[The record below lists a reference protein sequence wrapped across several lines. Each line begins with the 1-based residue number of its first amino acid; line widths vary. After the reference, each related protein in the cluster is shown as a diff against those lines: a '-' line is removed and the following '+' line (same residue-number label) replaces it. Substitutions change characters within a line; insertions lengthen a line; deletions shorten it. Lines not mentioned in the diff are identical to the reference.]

1 MKYQFILSY
10 KATDSETV
18 LTNNNCH
25 PIYGDDLSVTI
36 DREDGEWYYK
46 RKLDGKITFERDDYR
61 WIMARPFDGTF
72 TLTVN
77 ETHDG
82 GASWHP
88 YFEGTFSRANLEI
101 DEDNQAASL
110 SSFIEGVYNAI
121 ENGKDEDYDL
131 MKIIPDADAREVQ
144 GQVHPALAMV
154 DYNSDSI
161 TNSDMFCGSAIVAS
175 GFKEG
180 KNDWVNTYMHEQDR
194 NTEEIGYHGIIPQN
208 DNNFSLEKI
217 CSEAKLVMKSP
228 NEQAEGLYSGI
239 LQYHTI
245 HIHYPSGEDVDATT
259 PTGDLYNKNGY
270 KLTIEFYNQ
279 ESGSWMTIRKITLYD
294 NLNNPISYLTM
305 PMYRDIFSPNKIV
318 FDGETPY
325 NQSSIIKEITLYFHY
340 IRATLLTQDGG
351 NSDNILDT
359 GAYYKRMAALNNQD
373 GGLSIAITT
382 NTSETPNGHR
392 LVPGTGEQGTTP
404 QYFAPP
410 DDTNNWIPLAE
421 YGWQFAS
428 MWYTIEP
435 SVANGL
441 LDETK
446 IGSFR
451 WTRCWTIGTVLR
463 YLLDRITDGKVVFT
477 EDTTASQFLYSTA
490 NPVNQHEPFDYLITQ
505 KSNVMNPGG
514 GDAQRCLVRLQWFLE
529 LLRNAFNCYYWLEKR
544 NDGKYLF
551 RVEHVEYCR
560 RGGSYST
567 NLADQPNII
576 ILPNLKPR
584 RNFRNPQGQ
593 LAKTYADQT
602 NKYAYNMQNMVEKYT
617 FSWQGDGGSDA
628 FKGNPM
634 FFKAGWIEKS
644 SSEDHQVDNIFAD
657 LAWLML
663 NSGTDTASSK
673 NYDGVFLF
681 SGYQPALTDLWS
693 ENSHPTEQ
701 TLTLAQGDRL
711 WISAN
716 LWINIPQGYTINVI
730 YNTGSSFITHPYTGT
745 GNPQLI
751 ELNYIGGSSVQ
762 IDFGANYSQV
772 TILRYHADQFPGNV
786 YYIPNVT
793 DMLTPANYL
802 QNGPLAWPWLQNEHL
817 HYDIPANKWCY
828 KHDNLQDIQTTDW
841 NDNGTVKMIQKQTVK
856 PVPITDKGTED
867 SIMDITGIHTSIE
880 GGKTG
885 IITNAKI
892 NLSSRNAELTII
904 YDPVPQQ

>member
-18 LTNNNCH
+18 MTNTCH
-25 PIYGDDLSVTI
+25 PVYGDDLSVTI

-77 ETHDG
+77 ETHDS

-101 DEDNQAASL
+101 DEDNQSASL

-121 ENGKDEDYDL
+121 ENGKNEDYDL
-131 MKIIPDADAREVQ
+131 MKIIPDSDAKEVQ

-154 DYNSDSI
+154 DYRS
-161 TNSDMFCGSAIVAS
+161 TNIDTSDMFCGSAIVSDGYKEKVETGYSEDNKITSDSDWNFIGIYAEARVKMKSSHPEAS
-175 GFKEG
+175 G
-180 KNDWVNTYMHEQDR
+180 
-194 NTEEIGYHGIIPQN
+194 I
-208 DNNFSLEKI
+208 
-217 CSEAKLVMKSP
+217 
-228 NEQAEGLYSGI
+228 YSGV
-239 LQYHTI
+239 LQYSTRWSNYFI
-245 HIHYPSGEDVDATT
+245 PVGTLDCNNGSRIVIDAYVDNEE
-259 PTGDLYNKNGY
+259 PGH
-270 KLTIEFYNQ
+270 
-279 ESGSWMTIRKITLYD
+279 
-294 NLNNPISYLTM
+294 PISK
-305 PMYRDIFSPNKIV
+305 RRIRV
-318 FDGETPY
+318 FDPNNVEVDEELDVLAIAK
-325 NQSSIIKEITLYFHY
+325 QSPSSVKYDYTESSGYWLDKMEIFFHY

-351 NSDNILDT
+351 NSDNVLDT
-359 GAYYKRMAALNNQD
+359 GAYYKRMAAFVND
-373 GGLSIAITT
+373 GGLQIYASSNTT
-382 NTSETPNGHR
+382 DQPNGHR
-392 LVPGTGEQGTTP
+392 LITGTGEQGTTP

-410 DDTNNWIPLAE
+410 DDQHDYIPLAE
-421 YGWQFAS
+421 DNWNYGS
-428 MWYTIEP
+428 LWYTITP

-477 EDTTASQFLYSTA
+477 EDTTSSQFLYSTV

-514 GDAQRCLVRLQWFLE
+514 GDAQRCPVRLQWFLE
-529 LLRNAFNCYYWLEKR
+529 LLRNAFCCYYWLEKR

-551 RVEHVEYCR
+551 RVEHVEYFR
-560 RGGSYST
+560 RGGHYDGT
-567 NLADQPNII
+567 
-576 ILPNLKPR
+576 LPAGIDITTLKPR
-584 RNFRNPQGQ
+584 RNFRNQLNQ

-681 SGYQPALTDLWS
+681 SGYRPYDTSIWK
-693 ENSHPTEQ
+693 ENSE
-701 TLTLAQGDRL
+701 AQGQYL
-711 WISAN
+711 VLATATSF
-716 LWINIPQGYTINVI
+716 NIACDIWLTVPAGETVMVKYERVENPVSIPVQSLV
-730 YNTGSSFITHPYTGT
+730 GT
-745 GNPQLI
+745 GHPQQISINERRSFNTDYRLM
-751 ELNYIGGSSVQ
+751 VQ
-762 IDFGANYSQV
+762 LPNDYSDV
-772 TILRYHADQFPGNV
+772 TIHRIHACSGNV
-786 YYIPNVT
+786 FNVPNVT
-793 DMLTPANYL
+793 NLLRPTNYL
-802 QNGPLAWPWLQNEHL
+802 QNGVLAWPWLQCEHL

-828 KHDNLQDIQTTDW
+828 KHDNLQDITTEDW
-841 NDNGTVKMIQKQTVK
+841 EADGTVKMIQKQTVK

-892 NLSSRNAELTII
+892 NLSSRNAELTIV
-904 YDPVPQQ
+904 YDPIPPQQ

>member
-10 KATDSETV
+10 KATDSEEV

-25 PIYGDDLSVTI
+25 PVYGDDLSVTI

-46 RKLDGKITFERDDYR
+46 RKLDGKITFVRDDYR

-131 MKIIPDADAREVQ
+131 MKIIPDGDAKEVQ
-144 GQVHPALAMV
+144 GIIFPALALV
-154 DYNSDSI
+154 DDRSDRKPTYS
-161 TNSDMFCGSAIVAS
+161 NVFCGSASIS
-175 GFKEG
+175 GGYISDDSVSAFWG
-180 KNDWVNTYMHEQDR
+180 LSKNMYTNPYGWLAGGVYA
-194 NTEEIGYHGIIPQN
+194 
-208 DNNFSLEKI
+208 
-217 CSEAKLVMKSP
+217 EAKVKMQDSTSTL
-228 NEQAEGLYSGI
+228 NGLYTGK
-239 LQYHTI
+239 LNYWHT
-245 HIHYPSGEDVDATT
+245 YNSNLPGDTSSVKSVY
-259 PTGDLYNKNGY
+259 GDLESKTGY
-270 KLTIEFYNQ
+270 KLKITFNPGGNALYVYANLLNGEDFPQDFISKFLGGWSNEFYSPSSIKILSSDYPHETGIESIEF
-279 ESGSWMTIRKITLYD
+279 I
-294 NLNNPISYLTM
+294 
-305 PMYRDIFSPNKIV
+305 
-318 FDGETPY
+318 
-325 NQSSIIKEITLYFHY
+325 FHY
-340 IRATLLTQDGG
+340 IFASLLTASSDGVQE
-351 NSDNILDT
+351 NILDN
-359 GAYYKRMAALNNQD
+359 GPYYKGITSFYN
-373 GGLSIAITT
+373 GGLTIYASNRTV
-382 NTSETPNGHR
+382 EQPNGHR

-410 DDTNNWIPLAE
+410 VDNNGWIPLIE
-421 YGWQFAS
+421 NDWTYGSF
-428 MWYTIEP
+428 WYKIIP
-435 SVANGL
+435 SVYNGML
-441 LDETK
+441 NPNK
-446 IGSFR
+446 YGSFR
-451 WTRCWTIGTVLR
+451 WTRCWTLGTVLR
-463 YLLDRITDGKVVFT
+463 HLLDRITDGKVVFT
-477 EDTTASQFLYSTA
+477 EDTTASQFLYSTV

-514 GDAQRCLVRLQWFLE
+514 GDAQRCPVRLNWFLE

-560 RGGSYST
+560 RGGHYDGT
-567 NLADQPNII
+567 
-576 ILPNLKPR
+576 LPAGIDITTLKPR
-584 RNFRNPQGQ
+584 RNFRNQ
-593 LAKTYADQT
+593 LNQLRKTYADQT

-681 SGYQPALTDLWS
+681 SGYQSAEEIEWE
-693 ENSHPTEQ
+693 ENSHPTMQNFVLAAYSPIGNVHHVECDIWVTIPNGQ
-701 TLTLAQGDRL
+701 TATLKQG
-711 WISAN
+711 
-716 LWINIPQGYTINVI
+716 
-730 YNTGSSFITHPYTGT
+730 NTTVETYTGT
-745 GNPQLI
+745 GESQLLSI
-751 ELNYIGGSSVQ
+751 NVTAPAQQNIW
-762 IDFGANYSQV
+762 IDFGANYANV
-772 TILRYHADQFPGNV
+772 TINRIRIHYGNV
-786 YYIPNVT
+786 YRVPSTTDLLNPLNYI
-793 DMLTPANYL
+793 

-828 KHDNLQDIQTTDW
+828 KHDNLQDITTEDW
-841 NDNGTVKMIQKQTVK
+841 EADGTVKMIQKQTVK

-892 NLSSRNAELTII
+892 NLSSRNAELTIV
-904 YDPVPQQ
+904 YDPVPEQQ

>member
-10 KATDSETV
+10 KATDSEEV
-18 LTNNNCH
+18 LTNTCH
-25 PIYGDDLSVTI
+25 PVYGDDLSVTI

-46 RKLDGKITFERDDYR
+46 RKLDGKITFVRDDYR

-131 MKIIPDADAREVQ
+131 MKLIPDSDAKEVQ

-154 DYNSDSI
+154 DYRQESI
-161 TNSDMFCGSAIVAS
+161 TTSDIFCGSAGTAS
-175 GFKEG
+175 GYKSD
-180 KNDWVNTYMHEQDR
+180 KNDWSKTVDARSNGNWLLYGVYAD
-194 NTEEIGYHGIIPQN
+194 
-208 DNNFSLEKI
+208 
-217 CSEAKLVMKSP
+217 AKVTMKSGQTS
-228 NEQAEGLYSGI
+228 ETEGIYVGTLLYRSTTYQGHTVRSIEGTLRNSNNCQIFVSVAPSSANYLYASMDIYGSNGVGVVSGM
-239 LQYHTI
+239 LG
-245 HIHYPSGEDVDATT
+245 PFDN
-259 PTGDLYNKNGY
+259 PTGYYNPDS
-270 KLTIEFYNQ
+270 L
-279 ESGSWMTIRKITLYD
+279 LYD
-294 NLNNPISYLTM
+294 DFGSTP
-305 PMYRDIFSPNKIV
+305 
-318 FDGETPY
+318 FD
-325 NQSSIIKEITLYFHY
+325 KVEITIHY
-340 IRATLLTQDGG
+340 IRATLLTQSGG
-351 NSDNILDT
+351 NADNVLDT
-359 GAYYKRMAALNNQD
+359 GAYYKRMAAFNNQY

-392 LVPGTGEQGTTP
+392 LIPGTGEQGTTP

-410 DDTNNWIPLAE
+410 DDQHDYIPLAE
-421 YGWQFAS
+421 ANWTYGS
-428 MWYTIEP
+428 LWYTINP

-451 WTRCWTIGTVLR
+451 CTRCWTLGTVLR
-463 YLLDRITDGKVVFT
+463 HLLDRITDGKVVFT
-477 EDTTASQFLYSTA
+477 EETTASQFLYSTV

-514 GDAQRCLVRLQWFLE
+514 GDAQRCPVRLQWFLE

-551 RVEHVEYCR
+551 RVEHVEYFR
-560 RGGSYST
+560 RGGSYDGT
-567 NLADQPNII
+567 
-576 ILPNLKPR
+576 LPTGIDITTLKPR
-584 RNFRNPQGQ
+584 RNFRNQLNK

-681 SGYQPALTDLWS
+681 SGYLADATVQWKENSTPTLTDGYWV
-693 ENSHPTEQ
+693 
-701 TLTLAQGDRL
+701 LTSGMFMNAQY
-711 WISAN
+711 
-716 LWINIPQGYTINVI
+716 NIWLTMPQGMTATVTIDDL
-730 YNTGSSFITHPYTGT
+730 TSSRDPLPSIFIGTWTGT
-745 GNPQLI
+745 GEPQVI
-751 ELNYIGGSSVQ
+751 PLNDRSTFDRIMTLRIQFSG
-762 IDFGANYSQV
+762 DASQV
-772 TILRYHADQFPGNV
+772 TIHRIHARTGQVYNV
-786 YYIPNVT
+786 PN
-793 DMLTPANYL
+793 TPDLLNTENYL

-828 KHDNLQDIQTTDW
+828 NHDNLQDIQTEDW
-841 NDNGTVKMIQKQTVK
+841 QDDGTVKMIQKQTVK

-904 YDPVPQQ
+904 YDPIPAE

>member
-10 KATDSETV
+10 KATDSDEV
-18 LTNNNCH
+18 LTNTCH
-25 PIYGDDLSVTI
+25 PLYGDDLSVTI

-121 ENGKDEDYDL
+121 ENGKNEDYDL
-131 MKIIPDADAREVQ
+131 MKIIPDADAKEVQ

-154 DYNSDSI
+154 DYRTTPINNSDI
-161 TNSDMFCGSAIVAS
+161 FCGAPSTAS
-175 GFKEG
+175 GYKSE
-180 KNDWVNTYMHEQDR
+180 YQP
-194 NTEEIGYHGIIPQN
+194 EEWDESVEVTSTGRWYLAGIYA
-208 DNNFSLEKI
+208 
-217 CSEAKLVMKSP
+217 EAKIEMKDGYTDGD
-228 NEQAEGLYSGI
+228 GLYCGI
-239 LQYHTI
+239 LQYRSETPI
-245 HIHYPSGEDVDATT
+245 EAQGGIHYRTIYGNLYRNDNSGFYLEIHPQKVVNTIEILGRLHGFNNIIPPCVLTSKATDVYSPSSGESGENTWYKNAT
-259 PTGDLYNKNGY
+259 
-270 KLTIEFYNQ
+270 
-279 ESGSWMTIRKITLYD
+279 
-294 NLNNPISYLTM
+294 
-305 PMYRDIFSPNKIV
+305 V
-318 FDGETPY
+318 
-325 NQSSIIKEITLYFHY
+325 YFHY
-340 IRATLLTQDGG
+340 IRASLLTQ
-351 NSDNILDT
+351 SVPTSILFPLTNILDT
-359 GAYYKRMAALNNQD
+359 GAYYKGMAAFNNQD

-392 LVPGTGEQGTTP
+392 LIPGTGEQGTTP

-410 DDTNNWIPLAE
+410 DDQHDWIPLAE
-421 YGWQFAS
+421 FGWQFAS
-428 MWYTIEP
+428 MWYTIQP

-451 WTRCWTIGTVLR
+451 WTRCWPLGTVLR

-584 RNFRNPQGQ
+584 RNFRDYANQ
-593 LAKTYADQT
+593 LRKTYADQT

-681 SGYQPALTDLWS
+681 SGYQADINNLENYTPS
-693 ENSHPTEQ
+693 ESPLIIPDNVNIWATIPTNDTVQ
-701 TLTLAQGDRL
+701 L
-711 WISAN
+711 
-716 LWINIPQGYTINVI
+716 VI
-730 YNTGSSFITHPYTGT
+730 QSEGSSHIVATYTGT
-745 GNPQLI
+745 NEPQLI
-751 ELNYIGGSSVQ
+751 SVPNASSRNDVFKLLFTS
-762 IDFGANYSQV
+762 I
-772 TILRYHADQFPGNV
+772 IIHRIHARTGNV
-786 YYIPNVT
+786 YNVPNT
-793 DMLTPANYL
+793 ADLLSDLSNPNYL

-828 KHDNLQDIQTTDW
+828 KHDNLQDIQTEDW
-841 NDNGTVKMIQKQTVK
+841 QDNGTVKMIQKQTVK

-867 SIMDITGIHTSIE
+867 SIMAITGIRTAIE

-892 NLSSRNAELTII
+892 NLSSRNAELTIV
-904 YDPVPQQ
+904 YDPIPAE

>member
-10 KATDSETV
+10 KATDSDEV
-18 LTNNNCH
+18 LTNTCH
-25 PIYGDDLSVTI
+25 PVYGDDLSVTI

-61 WIMARPFDGTF
+61 WIMAQEFDGTF
-72 TLTVN
+72 TLTIN
-77 ETHDG
+77 ESHDG

-131 MKIIPDADAREVQ
+131 MKIIPDADAKEVQ
-144 GQVHPALAMV
+144 GQIYPALALI
-154 DYNSDSI
+154 DLRSDSV
-161 TNSDMFCGSAIVAS
+161 THTDMFCGTSIVAS
-175 GFKEG
+175 GYKSG
-180 KNDWVNTYMHEQDR
+180 VNTEWNQTGNMAASFMPWLFMGVYADARVVMSDHSSPAHGYYCGEVNYGP
-194 NTEEIGYHGIIPQN
+194 NTVNHYTINSVSGEINSNGSYYLQILVRKDAQGLWANVYVRDNPLNEPIASGQIMLGADTTGYYSPQSFTFKDGAPGVTSISGCEEI
-208 DNNFSLEKI
+208 
-217 CSEAKLVMKSP
+217 
-228 NEQAEGLYSGI
+228 
-239 LQYHTI
+239 TI
-245 HIHYPSGEDVDATT
+245 
-259 PTGDLYNKNGY
+259 
-270 KLTIEFYNQ
+270 
-279 ESGSWMTIRKITLYD
+279 
-294 NLNNPISYLTM
+294 
-305 PMYRDIFSPNKIV
+305 
-318 FDGETPY
+318 
-325 NQSSIIKEITLYFHY
+325 YFHY
-340 IRATLLTQDGG
+340 IRAAMLLSSERNDAQGIGT
-351 NSDNILDT
+351 NFLDT
-359 GAYYKRMAALNNQD
+359 GAYYKGITIFNNSD
-373 GGLSIAITT
+373 NGLHIYASHNTT
-382 NTSETPNGHR
+382 DQPNGYR
-392 LVPGTGEQGTTP
+392 LIQGTGEQGTTP

-410 DDTNNWIPLAE
+410 DDQHDYIPLAE
-421 YGWQFAS
+421 ANWNYGS
-428 MWYTIEP
+428 LWYTIEP

-451 WTRCWTIGTVLR
+451 WTRCWTLGTVLR
-463 YLLDRITDGKVVFT
+463 YLLDRITDGKVIFT
-477 EDTTASQFLYSTA
+477 EDTTASQFLYSTV

-514 GDAQRCLVRLQWFLE
+514 GDAQRCTVRLNWFLE

-544 NDGKYLF
+544 NDGRYLF

-560 RGGSYST
+560 KGGHYDGT
-567 NLADQPNII
+567 
-576 ILPNLKPR
+576 LPAGIDITTLKPR
-584 RNFRNPQGQ
+584 RNFRNTQGQ

-673 NYDGVFLF
+673 NYEGVFLF
-681 SGYQPALTDLWS
+681 SGYRPFDTAKWKENAAPSSQTISIQMGMFVYAWVTIPGGTIISVDLVDS
-693 ENSHPTEQ
+693 RGTVINRQEYVGS
-701 TLTLAQGDRL
+701 GRL
-711 WISAN
+711 
-716 LWINIPQGYTINVI
+716 
-730 YNTGSSFITHPYTGT
+730 
-745 GNPQLI
+745 QLI
-751 ELNYIGGSSVQ
+751 SVVYQQSLIGYHYEINFGNNYQ
-762 IDFGANYSQV
+762 NV
-772 TILRYHADQFPGNV
+772 TIHRIHMAFGNV
-786 YYIPNVT
+786 YYIPNT
-793 DMLTPANYL
+793 PDRLTQTNYL

-828 KHDNLQDIQTTDW
+828 KHDNLQDIQTEDW
-841 NDNGTVKMIQKQTVK
+841 QNDGTVKMIQKQTVK
-856 PVPITDKGTED
+856 PVPITDKGTEE

-885 IITNAKI
+885 IITNAKV
-892 NLSSRNAELTII
+892 NLSSRNAELTIV
-904 YDPVPQQ
+904 YDPVPQQQQ

>member
-10 KATDSETV
+10 KATDSDEV
-18 LTNNNCH
+18 LTNTCH
-25 PIYGDDLSVTI
+25 PVYGDDLSVTI

-121 ENGKDEDYDL
+121 ENGKNEDYDL
-131 MKIIPDADAREVQ
+131 MKIIPDADAKEVQ

-154 DYNSDSI
+154 DYISDENI
-161 TNSDMFCGSAIVAS
+161 NHSDVFCGSAINAAGYDSKNPHSGFSNYARVTSDANWLYMGAKAECRVKMNNASSDANGYYAGNVAYTAAAWDSPTHNKISVAGTLYASNGYRVELDFIELQQPTGYTIAYRMTVKDAS
-175 GFKEG
+175 GVAVQGAQASYHEWDSLSNQVYTPVSFSKEPESG
-180 KNDWVNTYMHEQDR
+180 A
-194 NTEEIGYHGIIPQN
+194 I
-208 DNNFSLEKI
+208 EKI
-217 CSEAKLVMKSP
+217 E
-228 NEQAEGLYSGI
+228 
-239 LQYHTI
+239 
-245 HIHYPSGEDVDATT
+245 
-259 PTGDLYNKNGY
+259 
-270 KLTIEFYNQ
+270 
-279 ESGSWMTIRKITLYD
+279 
-294 NLNNPISYLTM
+294 
-305 PMYRDIFSPNKIV
+305 V
-318 FDGETPY
+318 F
-325 NQSSIIKEITLYFHY
+325 FHY
-340 IRATLLTQDGG
+340 IRATLLTQSGG
-351 NSDNILDT
+351 NADNVLDT
-359 GAYYKRMAALNNQD
+359 GDYYKRMAAFVND
-373 GGLSIAITT
+373 GGLQIYTSSNTT
-382 NTSETPNGHR
+382 DQPNGHR
-392 LVPGTGEQGTTP
+392 LIPGTGEQGTTP

-410 DDTNNWIPLAE
+410 DDQHDYIPLAE
-421 YGWQFAS
+421 DNWNYGS
-428 MWYTIEP
+428 LWYTIEP

-463 YLLDRITDGKVVFT
+463 HLLDRITDGKVIFT
-477 EDTTASQFLYSTA
+477 EDTTASQFLYSTV

-505 KSNVMNPGG
+505 KSNVMRPSSGES
-514 GDAQRCLVRLQWFLE
+514 AARCPVRLNWFLE

-551 RVEHVEYCR
+551 RVEHVEYFR
-560 RGGSYST
+560 RGGHYDGT
-567 NLADQPNII
+567 
-576 ILPNLKPR
+576 LPAGIDITTLKPR

-634 FFKAGWIEKS
+634 FFRAGWIEKS

-681 SGYQPALTDLWS
+681 SGYQSAEEIVWE
-693 ENSHPTEQ
+693 ENSHPTMQNFVLAAYSPIGNVHHVECDIWVTIPNGQ
-701 TLTLAQGDRL
+701 TATLKQG
-711 WISAN
+711 
-716 LWINIPQGYTINVI
+716 
-730 YNTGSSFITHPYTGT
+730 NTTVETYTGT
-745 GNPQLI
+745 GESQLLSI
-751 ELNYIGGSSVQ
+751 NVTAPAQQNIW
-762 IDFGANYSQV
+762 IDFGANYANV
-772 TILRYHADQFPGNV
+772 TINRIRIHYGNV
-786 YYIPNVT
+786 YRVPN
-793 DMLTPANYL
+793 TPDLLNTENYL

-828 KHDNLQDIQTTDW
+828 KHDNLQDIQTEDW
-841 NDNGTVKMIQKQTVK
+841 EDDGTVKMIQKQTVK
-856 PVPITDKGTED
+856 PVPITEKGTEE

-885 IITNAKI
+885 IITNAKV
-892 NLSSRNAELTII
+892 NLSSRNAELTIV
-904 YDPVPQQ
+904 YDPVPEENQ

>member
-10 KATDSETV
+10 KATDSDEV
-18 LTNNNCH
+18 LTNTCH
-25 PIYGDDLSVTI
+25 PVYGDDLSVTI

-131 MKIIPDADAREVQ
+131 MKIIPNADAKEVQ
-144 GQVHPALAMV
+144 GQIHPALAMV
-154 DYNSDSI
+154 DYISDENI
-161 TNSDMFCGSAIVAS
+161 NHSDMFCGSAITAAGYNDKNPHS
-175 GFKEG
+175 GFSIDAKVVSDNNWLFARMCCEG
-180 KNDWVNTYMHEQDR
+180 YVRMKDR
-194 NTEEIGYHGIIPQN
+194 SSVSDGYYGGNIGYMYLTGQNPDYNKTCVGGRIEGQEGNYCYLDYRLLPYGPGGSQFVIIHTLRIYNSSNTLVATVESNSSVTN
-208 DNNFSLEKI
+208 DI
-217 CSEAKLVMKSP
+217 
-228 NEQAEGLYSGI
+228 Y
-239 LQYHTI
+239 
-245 HIHYPSGEDVDATT
+245 T
-259 PTGDLYNKNGY
+259 PT
-270 KLTIEFYNQ
+270 
-279 ESGSWMTIRKITLYD
+279 
-294 NLNNPISYLTM
+294 
-305 PMYRDIFSPNKIV
+305 
-318 FDGETPY
+318 
-325 NQSSIIKEITLYFHY
+325 SIIFDYSEITQSPVEKVELFFHY
-340 IRATLLTQDGG
+340 IRATLLTQSGG
-351 NSDNILDT
+351 NSDNVLDT
-359 GAYYKRMAALNNQD
+359 GDYYKRMAAFVND
-373 GGLSIAITT
+373 GGLQIYTSSNTT
-382 NTSETPNGHR
+382 DQPNGHR
-392 LVPGTGEQGTTP
+392 LITGTGEQGTTP

-410 DDTNNWIPLAE
+410 DDQHDYIPLAE
-421 YGWQFAS
+421 ANWNYGS
-428 MWYTIEP
+428 LWYTIEP

-451 WTRCWTIGTVLR
+451 WTRCWPLGTVLR
-463 YLLDRITDGKVVFT
+463 YLLDRITDGKVIFT
-477 EDTTASQFLYSTA
+477 EDTTASQFLYSTV
-490 NPVNQHEPFDYLITQ
+490 NPLNQHEPFDYLITQ
-505 KSNVMNPGG
+505 KSNVMNPGQG
-514 GDAQRCLVRLQWFLE
+514 NTGESAARCIVRLNWFLE

-560 RGGSYST
+560 RGGSYSGDLSALI
-567 NLADQPNII
+567 NLPEM
-576 ILPNLKPR
+576 KPR
-584 RNFRNPQGQ
+584 RNFRDYANQ
-593 LAKTYADQT
+593 LRKTYADQT

-681 SGYQPALTDLWS
+681 SGYQSAEEIVWE
-693 ENSHPTEQ
+693 ENSHPTMQNFVLAAYSPIGNVHHVECNIWVTIPNGQ
-701 TLTLAQGDRL
+701 TATLKQG
-711 WISAN
+711 
-716 LWINIPQGYTINVI
+716 
-730 YNTGSSFITHPYTGT
+730 NTTVETYTGT
-745 GNPQLI
+745 GESQLLSI
-751 ELNYIGGSSVQ
+751 NVTAPAQQNIW
-762 IDFGANYSQV
+762 IDFGANYANV
-772 TILRYHADQFPGNV
+772 TINRIRIHYGNV
-786 YYIPNVT
+786 YRVPN
-793 DMLTPANYL
+793 TPDLLNTENYL

-828 KHDNLQDIQTTDW
+828 KHDNLQDIQTEDW
-841 NDNGTVKMIQKQTVK
+841 EDDGTVKMIQKQTVK
-856 PVPITDKGTED
+856 PVPITEKGTED

-885 IITNAKI
+885 IITNAKV
-892 NLSSRNAELTII
+892 NLSSRNAELTIV
-904 YDPVPQQ
+904 YDPVPQQQQ

>member
-1 MKYQFILSY
+1 
-10 KATDSETV
+10 
-18 LTNNNCH
+18 
-25 PIYGDDLSVTI
+25 
-36 DREDGEWYYK
+36 
-46 RKLDGKITFERDDYR
+46 
-61 WIMARPFDGTF
+61 MARPFDGTF
-72 TLTVN
+72 TLTIN

-101 DEDNQAASL
+101 DEDSQSASL
-110 SSFIEGVYNAI
+110 SSFIEGVYNDI

-131 MKIIPDADAREVQ
+131 MKIIPDGDAKEVQ

-154 DYNSDSI
+154 DYVSTIIDHSDIFCDSVI
-161 TNSDMFCGSAIVAS
+161 TADGYDSKHADSGYNINERVESDDSWLFRGAYACGVIKDDEISALNGRYAGTLYYGEIQIPGYS
-175 GFKEG
+175 YFLYGDIYG
-180 KNDWVNTYMHEQDR
+180 TNGYRINIDWISYSPGQPVPVPTRIARIYDQNNNLVSTKIGRRIMQD
-194 NTEEIGYHGIIPQN
+194 GV
-208 DNNFSLEKI
+208 S
-217 CSEAKLVMKSP
+217 
-228 NEQAEGLYSGI
+228 
-239 LQYHTI
+239 
-245 HIHYPSGEDVDATT
+245 
-259 PTGDLYNKNGY
+259 PTGLA
-270 KLTIEFYNQ
+270 F
-279 ESGSWMTIRKITLYD
+279 GSLQID
-294 NLNNPISYLTM
+294 
-305 PMYRDIFSPNKIV
+305 V
-318 FDGETPY
+318 
-325 NQSSIIKEITLYFHY
+325 HY
-340 IRATLLTQDGG
+340 IRATLLTQAGG
-351 NSDNILDT
+351 NADNVLDT
-359 GAYYKRMAALNNQD
+359 GNYYKRMAAFNNQD
-373 GGLSIAITT
+373 GGLVIAASA
-382 NTSETPNGHR
+382 NTEEQPNGHR
-392 LVPGTGEQGTTP
+392 LIPGTGEQGTTP

-410 DDTNNWIPLAE
+410 DDQHDYIPLAE
-421 YGWQFAS
+421 ANWNYGS
-428 MWYTIEP
+428 LWYTIEP

-451 WTRCWTIGTVLR
+451 WTRCWPLGTVLR
-463 YLLDRITDGKVVFT
+463 YLLDRITDGKVIFT
-477 EDTTASQFLYSTA
+477 EDTTASQFLYSTV

-514 GDAQRCLVRLQWFLE
+514 GDAQRCPVRLQWFLE
-529 LLRNAFNCYYWLEKR
+529 LLRNAFCCYYWLEKR

-551 RVEHVEYCR
+551 RVEHVEYFR
-560 RGGSYST
+560 RGGHYDGT
-567 NLADQPNII
+567 LPADIDI
-576 ILPNLKPR
+576 TTLKPR

-602 NKYAYNMQNMVEKYT
+602 NKYSYNMQNMVEKYT

-681 SGYQPALTDLWS
+681 SGYQAALTDLWS

-762 IDFGANYSQV
+762 IDFGTNYSQV
-772 TILRYHADQFPGNV
+772 TILRYHADLFPGNV

-793 DMLTPANYL
+793 DLLNTENYL

-828 KHDNLQDIQTTDW
+828 KHDNLQDIQTEDW
-841 NDNGTVKMIQKQTVK
+841 EDNGTVKMIQKQTVK

-892 NLSSRNAELTII
+892 NLSSRNAELTIV
-904 YDPVPQQ
+904 YDPIPAE

>member
-10 KATDSETV
+10 KATDSDEV
-18 LTNNNCH
+18 LTNTCH
-25 PIYGDDLSVTI
+25 PVYGDDLSVTI

-131 MKIIPDADAREVQ
+131 MKIIPDADAKEVQ

-154 DYNSDSI
+154 DYRNESI
-161 TNSDMFCGSAIVAS
+161 EQSDMFCDSAITAAGYDSKHPDS
-175 GFKEG
+175 GFREHLKVESDSNWLFLGIFCEG
-180 KNDWVNTYMHEQDR
+180 RITMKDSSSPANGYYRGELHYSTRFSDR
-194 NTEEIGYHGIIPQN
+194 TLPIGTLTSSNGCYITIRIEIEHDPPNPPTNYRAIKLYDYN
-208 DNNFSLEKI
+208 DNLIEEWYYGLSPQSPMSLE
-217 CSEAKLVMKSP
+217 
-228 NEQAEGLYSGI
+228 
-239 LQYHTI
+239 
-245 HIHYPSGEDVDATT
+245 EDQTDLPLL
-259 PTGDLYNKNGY
+259 PTKKMEL
-270 KLTIEFYNQ
+270 FY
-279 ESGSWMTIRKITLYD
+279 
-294 NLNNPISYLTM
+294 
-305 PMYRDIFSPNKIV
+305 
-318 FDGETPY
+318 
-325 NQSSIIKEITLYFHY
+325 HY
-340 IRATLLTQDGG
+340 IRATLLTQSGG
-351 NSDNILDT
+351 NSDNVLDT
-359 GAYYKRMAALNNQD
+359 GDYYKRMAAFIND
-373 GGLSIAITT
+373 GGLQIYPSSNTT
-382 NTSETPNGHR
+382 DQPNGHR
-392 LVPGTGEQGTTP
+392 LIPGTGEQGTTP

-410 DDTNNWIPLAE
+410 DNQHDYIPLAE
-421 YGWQFAS
+421 DNWNYGS
-428 MWYTIEP
+428 LWYTIQP

-451 WTRCWTIGTVLR
+451 WTRCWTLGTVLN
-463 YLLDRITDGKVVFT
+463 YLLKRITDGKVIFT
-477 EDTTASQFLYSTA
+477 EDTTASQFLYSTV

-505 KSNVMNPGG
+505 KSNVMRPSTGG
-514 GDAQRCLVRLQWFLE
+514 ESAARCPVRLNWFLE

-560 RGGSYST
+560 RGGSYTGDLSA
-567 NLADQPNII
+567 LVD
-576 ILPNLKPR
+576 LPALKPR
-584 RNFRNPQGQ
+584 RNFRNSQGQ
-593 LAKTYADQT
+593 LTKTYADQT

-628 FKGNPM
+628 FMGNPM
-634 FFKAGWIEKS
+634 FFKAGWVEPS
-644 SSEDHQVDNIFAD
+644 SSENHQVDNIFAD

-681 SGYQPALTDLWS
+681 SGYRPAAFS
-693 ENSHPTEQ
+693 EENYTPESQ
-701 TLTLAQGDRL
+701 TFILATYGQ
-711 WISAN
+711 
-716 LWINIPQGYTINVI
+716 
-730 YNTGSSFITHPYTGT
+730 PYTMPVDVWLRAAVGLSFTVELVNKSTSPETIQILQTVACT
-745 GNPQLI
+745 GQPQCVNVSLGYSPAYPFDLR
-751 ELNYIGGSSVQ
+751 LNFSSAYNR
-762 IDFGANYSQV
+762 F
-772 TILRYHADQFPGNV
+772 TILRMHAFTGNV
-786 YYIPNVT
+786 YRVPNV
-793 DMLTPANYL
+793 ANLLNPTNSL

-817 HYDIPANKWCY
+817 HYDIPANKWSY
-828 KHDNLQDIQTTDW
+828 KHDTLKDVNDNNDW
-841 NDNGTVKMIQKQTVK
+841 ESNGTVKMVQKQEVK
-856 PVPITDKGTED
+856 VYPIPEKSTED
-867 SIMDITGIHTSIE
+867 AITSITGIHTSIE

-885 IITNAKI
+885 IITNAKV
-892 NLSSRNAELTII
+892 NLSSRNAELTIV